1 MPQPA
6 PTETASLALPHA
18 ATPEAPVAPGS
29 RWESVWLALLLLKDV
44 LSTPLHLVAFL
55 CTGRRQK
62 RRLLDELRKAA
73 R

>member
-1 MPQPA
+1 MPPPA
-6 PTETASLALPHA
+6 PTETAPL
-18 ATPEAPVAPGS
+18 ATPHPAADEAPVAPGP
-29 RWESVWLALLLLKDV
+29 RWESVWLALLLAKDV

>member
-1 MPQPA
+1 MTQPA
-6 PTETASLALPHA
+6 PTETAPATRTA
-18 ATPEAPVAPGS
+18 APEAPVAPGP

>member
-1 MPQPA
+1 MTPPA
-6 PTETASLALPHA
+6 PTETAPL
-18 ATPEAPVAPGS
+18 ATPHTEVPVAPGP
-29 RWESVWLALLLLKDV
+29 RWESVWLALLLAKDV